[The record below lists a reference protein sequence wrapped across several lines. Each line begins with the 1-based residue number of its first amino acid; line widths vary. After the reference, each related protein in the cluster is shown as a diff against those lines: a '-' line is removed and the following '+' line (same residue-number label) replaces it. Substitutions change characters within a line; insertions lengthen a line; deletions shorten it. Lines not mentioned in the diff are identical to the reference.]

1 MEENG
6 HELMSSCQLL
16 WLSTGGQIGCPHI
29 FISWS
34 LCPFQFLSDWSCRE
48 PPAPKLVYLR
58 RCLENAWSPQGNR
71 DTIFPAIS
79 PRLYRPIPRSST
91 LEVPQ
96 PLPIDLETWE
106 FVHLLSQWHPSLFQG
121 SRDPLPYP
129 SALSHNKNGN
139 IPTLRLSS
147 TFSPP

>member
-1 MEENG
+1 MDMN
-6 HELMSSCQLL
+6 SCHPVSCLTVHRGTD
-16 WLSTGGQIGCPHI
+16 WLPTHLYPLV
-29 FISWS
+29 S
-34 LCPFQFLSDWSCRE
+34 LPIPVSDWSCRE
-48 PPAPKLVYLR
+48 PPAPKLVYVR
-58 RCLENAWSPQGNR
+58 RCLENAWSPQENR

-79 PRLYRPIPRSST
+79 PRLYRPIPRRST

-96 PLPIDLETWE
+96 PLLSDLETWE

-121 SRDPLPYP
+121 SRGPLPYP
-129 SALSHNKNGN
+129 SALSHNENGN